1 MKKPAIE
8 KFDLATIA
16 DALTRFD
23 DLPSAR
29 SSLSF
34 ACGSVLDIAGKV
46 QKVVRRDG
54 QYKLVIEPDDATS
67 LIVFALCHKEAE
79 TVKIRKGSAVR
90 IRGKFQ
96 TFGSAA
102 VCLSECRI
110 IDNGKIKLP
119 KSTA

>member
-8 KFDLATIA
+8 KFSLATIA
-16 DALTRFD
+16 DTLGRADVRE
-23 DLPSAR
+23 AR
-29 SSLSF
+29 TAFRS
-34 ACGSVLDIAGKV
+34 ACGSILEVSGKV

-54 QYKLVIEPDDATS
+54 QYKIVIEPNNATG
-67 LIVFALCHKEAE
+67 LIVFANCQPEAE
-79 TVKIRKGSAVR
+79 TAKIRKGSLLS